1 MNAENVNV
9 LLDQNRFN
17 LDILPHLEAYLQHQ
31 LDSRSYHLEAN
42 LALLKFY
49 QFHPEKAQKLITAR
63 IVAKALMQ
71 LPANDFSL
79 CMYQIPERFHTEE
92 PVLSLQ
98 NLASLLETSH
108 FSEFWT
114 ESRACGELLNSVPG
128 FDDAFRGF
136 IVSVIAQSYR
146 SISKTALSEL
156 LNVKGSELDSLIV
169 SQSWEQNS
177 ENVVIPRI
185 ENTFLQ
191 AKKKISQSIK
201 HEDLSRI
208 MKTLSK

>member
-108 FSEFWT
+108 FSNSGQSLVPA
-114 ESRACGELLNSVPG
+114 ESCSTLFL
-128 FDDAFRGF
+128 
-136 IVSVIAQSYR
+136 
-146 SISKTALSEL
+146 ALTTPL
-156 LNVKGSELDSLIV
+156 
-169 SQSWEQNS
+169 
-177 ENVVIPRI
+177 
-185 ENTFLQ
+185 
-191 AKKKISQSIK
+191 
-201 HEDLSRI
+201 EDL
-208 MKTLSK
+208 LSLSLRNLTARFPKLPCRSCLM